1 MTENPAAKYIK
12 FWFCVTFSALFFNRR
27 HFRSG
32 NDNLTFLSKLSL
44 LYAFQAN
51 SSIGMFIMREMTEN
65 PTTKYEKFWFHAS
78 LLIRTSVVVSVAP
91 INLAMLQIMQVFR
104 I

>member
-1 MTENPAAKYIK
+1 M
-12 FWFCVTFSALFFNRR
+12 TFSALLFNRR

-51 SSIGMFIMREMTEN
+51 SSIGMFIVSEMTEN
-65 PTTKYEKFWFHAS
+65 PTVKYEKFWFRVS
-78 LLIRTSVVVSVAP
+78 LFINFGRASVVVSVVP

>member
-1 MTENPAAKYIK
+1 MRQ
-12 FWFCVTFSALFFNRR
+12 S

-44 LYAFQAN
+44 LYAFQMN
-51 SSIGMFIMREMTEN
+51 FRHWFVYREQNNREPN
-65 PTTKYEKFWFHAS
+65 DEVYKFWFRANPLINFGRAS
-78 LLIRTSVVVSVAP
+78 VIVSVAP
-91 INLAMLQIMQVFR
+91 ILAMLQIMQLFR

>member
-1 MTENPAAKYIK
+1 M
-12 FWFCVTFSALFFNRR
+12 TFSALFFNRR

-32 NDNLTFLSKLSL
+32 NDNLTFLSKLRL

-51 SSIGMFIMREMTEN
+51 SSIGTFLVSENPEN
-65 PTTKYEKFWFHAS
+65 PTAKYEKYWFRVS
-78 LLIRTSVVVSVAP
+78 LLINFGRASVVVSVAP
-91 INLAMLQIMQVFR
+91 INLAVLQTMHVFR